1 MISEIDV
8 FFDTNDLAV
17 DAIYQKGTVTR
28 FIIVIFDREYTAT
41 TLGDIDVQMTTPKC
55 LAKSASI
62 EGIDQTATMTI
73 AGVVYKVA
81 EVHPDAQG
89 FSEVILT
96 KD

>member
-1 MISEIDV
+1 VISELDV

-17 DAIYQKGTVTR
+17 DAIYQRGTVTR
-28 FIIVIFDREYTAT
+28 FIVIIFDREYTPT
-41 TLGDIDVQMTTPKC
+41 TLGDIEVQMTVPKA
-55 LAKSASI
+55 LAKSADI
-62 EGIDQTATMTI
+62 EGIDETATMTV